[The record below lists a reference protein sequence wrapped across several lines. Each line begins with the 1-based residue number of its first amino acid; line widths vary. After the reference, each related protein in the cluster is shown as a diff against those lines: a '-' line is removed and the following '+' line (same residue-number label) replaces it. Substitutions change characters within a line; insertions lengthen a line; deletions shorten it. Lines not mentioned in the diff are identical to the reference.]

1 MMGGKCCVVCKLT
14 TLLAGLGALN
24 WGLLALFQVDL
35 VTKLFGGMTTAS
47 KVVYIVIGVAGL
59 MKLVSLVITCPCC
72 KTGTGGDCKK

>member
-1 MMGGKCCVVCKLT
+1 MKQGSSCIVCKLA

-24 WGLLALFQVDL
+24 WGLLALFQLDL
-35 VTKLFGGMTTAS
+35 VTKVFGGMTTAS

-72 KTGTGGDCKK
+72 KPDGASCNK

>member
-1 MMGGKCCVVCKLT
+1 MMKQGGCCIVCKLA

-35 VTKLFGGMTTAS
+35 VTKIFGGMTTAS
-47 KVVYIVIGVAGL
+47 KVVYIIIGVAGL

-72 KTGTGGDCKK
+72 KTDPANCKK